1 MAQVRLSASLAA
13 APLGHLAQTLRELEL
28 GGADFL
34 HIDLEDGHF
43 IPSLA
48 LGTRLLEEAHALT
61 QLPLDVHLLVA
72 DPEWLI
78 PEMARLG
85 AAAIAVHYEACAYP
99 RRTLRQIKELGLQA
113 GLALNA
119 RTPVPDLHYLLPLLD
134 FVNVQSTELELPDMP
149 FLPETLEKVTALAS
163 LAAGHKPELGICV
176 DGGLNLESLPQAV
189 AAGADLLVIGR
200 SVFQGGTIGENLA
213 RLRQAA
219 HEALD
224 HRKPPA

>member
-1 MAQVRLSASLAA
+1 MAQVRLAPSLAA
-13 APLGHLAQTLRELEL
+13 APLGQLAQTLRELEQ

-72 DPEWLI
+72 DPERLI
-78 PEMARLG
+78 PEVARLG
-85 AAAIAVHYEACAYP
+85 AATIAVHYEACAYP
-99 RRTLRQIKELGLQA
+99 RRTLRQIKGFGLQA
-113 GLALNA
+113 GLAFNA
-119 RTPVPDLHYLLPLLD
+119 RTPVPELRYLLPLLD
-134 FVNVQSTELELPDMP
+134 FVNVQSTEPELPDWP
-149 FLPETLEKVTALAS
+149 FLSETLEKVTALSA
-163 LAAGHKPELGICV
+163 LAAGHKPELSICV
-176 DGGLNLESLPQAV
+176 DGGLDAENLPQAV

-219 HEALD
+219 HEALRA
-224 HRKPPA
+224 RKSPA